1 MRFGQ
6 TLNLGP
12 CSSVFPEAKQEASQR
27 PLKGALL
34 CKFKKA
40 LKGYE
45 RDRDEGIAVKDGG
58 EWHFPGR
65 GVFDWEVSYSKK
77 VN

>member
-12 CSSVFPEAKQEASQR
+12 CSSVVPEAKQETSQR

-45 RDRDEGIAVKDGG
+45 RDRDEGIAVRDGG
-58 EWHFPGR
+58 EWHFDEGSLIGR
-65 GVFDWEVSYSKK
+65 FLTINKK
-77 VN
+77 